1 MRGEESVAKILEFA
15 KSGKG
20 GAKKID
26 HDNAF
31 KLAKS
36 EKMKTRRKPI
46 KPKNVSFI
54 SPFECLHNIVKKY
67 DTYETENIH
76 YMCIS
81 FILKNVNESVI
92 MGHSCADVDTNHI
105 FTHVK
110 KKRRQVKN
118 DNSEK
123 EKDQLKIHDLENQL
137 SYHLQ
142 CEEYLPLYGL
152 VLDPRQCQLRD
163 VIDKQFSVKIF
174 NFNSEQITLPPN
186 TNICKIFIYA
196 MKV

>member
-92 MGHSCADVDTNHI
+92 MGHSCVWMLTL
-105 FTHVK
+105 TTYLLML
-110 KKRRQVKN
+110 KKRGGK
-118 DNSEK
+118 
-123 EKDQLKIHDLENQL
+123 
-137 SYHLQ
+137 
-142 CEEYLPLYGL
+142 
-152 VLDPRQCQLRD
+152 
-163 VIDKQFSVKIF
+163 
-174 NFNSEQITLPPN
+174 
-186 TNICKIFIYA
+186 
-196 MKV
+196 

>member
-123 EKDQLKIHDLENQL
+123 EKDQLNPTSFARYMGKARFHPSFLQL
-137 SYHLQ
+137 SAL
-142 CEEYLPLYGL
+142 
-152 VLDPRQCQLRD
+152 
-163 VIDKQFSVKIF
+163 
-174 NFNSEQITLPPN
+174 
-186 TNICKIFIYA
+186 
-196 MKV
+196 